1 MRISRAGLLVLLAM
15 SVPVIVELRTV
26 LSFFNI
32 ELSLVGSLAIGVVG
46 ITLILFWATFP
57 TEEEMSANN

>member
-32 ELSLVGSLAIGVVG
+32 ELSLVGALAIGVVG

-57 TEEEMSANN
+57 TEEEMGANN

>member
-26 LSFFNI
+26 LGFFNI
-32 ELSLVGSLAIGVVG
+32 ELSLVGALAIGVVG